1 MLKRAVPLL
10 PAFLAA
16 TAIGIWGQSF
26 TASIR
31 GVVADASD
39 AAVPGARV
47 VVRDTQ
53 RNTEQTTLTDSMGR
67 YVITALPPSS
77 YTLSVEAPG
86 FKRSQVGPITLQV
99 QQPATVD
106 VRLELGEVATT
117 VEVEASAPLVN
128 TTIANL
134 GQVIDNRYIVQML
147 LLGRS
152 PLALTYLAPGIVG
165 SGGRKGESNT
175 NFVANGSRNSTSDV
189 MLDGVSVTNIEQNSG
204 ITQLKYSPSVDAV
217 QEFKVQTNFFSA
229 EFGNTGGAVINMVTK
244 GGTNQF
250 HGTAYEFYRN
260 AKFNANSFFSN
271 RAGRDIPP
279 FRRHVFGGVIGGPIK
294 KDRLFFFSTYERTD
308 QQNSSDGFL
317 TVPTAEE
324 RTGNFSNYCNP
335 QGQLITIYNPFDTFT
350 NAAGEIKRRPFAGN
364 IVPTSLQHPIARNV
378 VEFTRCRTR
387 KALRSLT

>member
-1 MLKRAVPLL
+1 MSKRAVLLL

-16 TAIGIWGQSF
+16 SVTGVWAQSF

-31 GVVADASD
+31 GVVADSSD

-53 RNTEQTTLTDSMGR
+53 RNTEQATLTDTMGR
-67 YVITALPPSS
+67 YVITALQPSS
-77 YTLSVEAPG
+77 YVLTVEAPG
-86 FKRSQVGPITLQV
+86 FKRSQVGPFTLQI

-106 VRLELGEVATT
+106 VRLEIGEVATT

-134 GQVIDNRYIVQML
+134 GQVIDNRYIVQMP

-204 ITQLKYSPSVDAV
+204 VTQLKYTPSVDAV

-244 GGTNQF
+244 GGTN
-250 HGTAYEFYRN
+250 
-260 AKFNANSFFSN
+260 
-271 RAGRDIPP
+271 
-279 FRRHVFGGVIGGPIK
+279 
-294 KDRLFFFSTYERTD
+294 
-308 QQNSSDGFL
+308 
-317 TVPTAEE
+317 
-324 RTGNFSNYCNP
+324 
-335 QGQLITIYNPFDTFT
+335 
-350 NAAGEIKRRPFAGN
+350 
-364 IVPTSLQHPIARNV
+364 
-378 VEFTRCRTR
+378 
-387 KALRSLT
+387 